1 MRETTK
7 TRTQRRME
15 RRQAVVLLVLLL
27 VASLVCFVVGIFVG
41 RHSAERNYAE
51 KLEKAQQVL
60 VAQAQPAEQSLP
72 VPAKP
77 LSAEPAMPVA
87 VEDAAAQAPDLT
99 YDDLS
104 KEPEVPAE
112 PLGSGINLAPEPVKE
127 SQPPIALPEQPIV
140 AKQEPKPA
148 ADPVAQKMAAP
159 EPLKSAEMPR
169 FSPSGSHAVQVGSF
183 AASKD
188 AIALKEKLQ
197 SSGYPAYMVEADLG
211 AKGLWYRVKVGPYA
225 GGDLAK
231 VAQQYLEQK
240 DKIKGF
246 VTRK

>member
-51 KLEKAQQVL
+51 KLERAQQVL
-60 VAQAQPAEQSLP
+60 VAQGQPEAQSLQVPDKP
-72 VPAKP
+72 VPAEPEKP
-77 LSAEPAMPVA
+77 MGA
-87 VEDAAAQAPDLT
+87 EDAAAQAPELT

-112 PLGSGINLAPEPVKE
+112 PLGSGINMAPEPVKE
-127 SQPPIALPEQPIV
+127 APPPIALADQPIV
-140 AKQEPKPA
+140 ARPEPKPVA
-148 ADPVAQKMAAP
+148 APVPQKVAVPDPV
-159 EPLKSAEMPR
+159 KSAEMPR

-211 AKGLWYRVKVGPYA
+211 DKGLWYRVKVGPYA
-225 GGDLAK
+225 GGDIAK
-231 VAQQYLEQK
+231 VAQHYLEQQ